1 MLYITV
7 NYSVTMV
14 LVYENKFVRS
24 FVRSKFNFQSVKL
37 EVILQFTVHH
47 MAVGG
52 RLEIQI
58 QIFS

>member
-1 MLYITV
+1 
-7 NYSVTMV
+7 MV

-24 FVRSKFNFQSVKL
+24 FVQNLIFSVKL